1 MMLIAGNVHV
11 DVFIYYV
18 SSHDI
23 TIHTTRM
30 FYIYNQTS
38 IGAHPVTLS
47 RILIKHKL
55 VQGP

>member
-23 TIHTTRM
+23 TICDT
-30 FYIYNQTS
+30 YN
-38 IGAHPVTLS
+38 
-47 RILIKHKL
+47 
-55 VQGP
+55 